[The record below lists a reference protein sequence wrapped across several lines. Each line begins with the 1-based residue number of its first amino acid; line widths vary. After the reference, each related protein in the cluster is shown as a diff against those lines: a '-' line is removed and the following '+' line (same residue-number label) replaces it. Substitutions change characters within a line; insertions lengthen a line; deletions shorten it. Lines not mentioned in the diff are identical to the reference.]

1 MMSNADLCHLLPVI
15 PPHVCGAEWP
25 QGMESLEKQEVT
37 IAPLIEQIHN
47 QVLHGETVRTVVAH
61 FMEYGASSQFYCI
74 TVFFYY

>member
-1 MMSNADLCHLLPVI
+1 MMSNADSRHLLI
-15 PPHVCGAEWP
+15 PIPAHV

-47 QVLHGETVRTVVAH
+47 QVLHGETVRSVVAN
-61 FMEYGASSQFYCI
+61 FVEYGASSQFYCI